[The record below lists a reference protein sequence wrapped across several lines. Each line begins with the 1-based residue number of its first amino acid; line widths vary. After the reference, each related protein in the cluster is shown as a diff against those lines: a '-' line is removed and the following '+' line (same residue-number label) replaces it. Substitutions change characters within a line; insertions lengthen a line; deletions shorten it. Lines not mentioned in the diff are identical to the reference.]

1 MSRVHKF
8 VFFAVF
14 ALVLVACSTGGSGE
28 FQVNDVWARPGLVG
42 GNAAVFFVINNPGP
56 DDMLLSV
63 SSEIASA
70 VEMHMTIMQDDNMQ
84 MVPQVNVPVPIGETI
99 FEPGGLHVMLI
110 GLKNDLKP
118 GDTFTVTLNFEKA
131 GDRLLNVTVR
141 EP

>member
-1 MSRVHKF
+1 MSRVRWF
-8 VFFAVF
+8 VFFVVF
-14 ALVLVACSTGGSGE
+14 GVVLVACGAGGSGE

-70 VEMHMTIMQDDNMQ
+70 VEMHMTIMQDGNMQ

-118 GDTFTVTLNFEKA
+118 GDTFPVTLNFEKA